1 MNLYLEQRDNI
12 PFIGKLGKLSENDIK
27 RILSKVN
34 TDILNK
40 QNCWIWTG
48 TIQDKIKKGHQHGCI
63 WYNKKYVQVHR
74 IMYHNYIED
83 VPYYQSNGIIVLH
96 NCDND
101 GKCINPWHLRLGSKK
116 ENTHDALKMNTLNLF
131 KPDEKNPMSKLSNLQ
146 INEIKSL
153 KDSGISQKEIASKY
167 DISQSQVSRY
177 FNNKS
182 RKNLQRL
189 NENGGA

>member
-1 MNLYLEQRDNI
+1 M
-12 PFIGKLGKLSENDIK
+12 GKLSENDIK

-131 KPDEKNPMSKLSNLQ
+131 KPDEKNPMSISEITLKLA
-146 INEIKSL
+146 KL
-153 KDSGISQKEIASKY
+153 KNGI
-167 DISQSQVSRY
+167 VSFKTSIRP
-177 FNNKS
+177 NDEES
-182 RKNLQRL
+182 D
-189 NENGGA
+189 E